1 MHTDQVP
8 HRPNVHFHCEIDFD
22 PFSFMEREKKIYG
35 GFIASKPPSSLP
47 SHHILVQ
54 CYVFRPIMLAWPV
67 STVDR
72 ENKLSRSANSFFVVY
87 FLGFTITLY
96 EFEATIKTLWKA
108 VKGMLVLLILPPSI
122 FPAVSSPLPRSKP
135 IYMS

>member
-1 MHTDQVP
+1 
-8 HRPNVHFHCEIDFD
+8 
-22 PFSFMEREKKIYG
+22 MEREKKIYG
-35 GFIASKPPSSLP
+35 GFIASKSPSSLP

-54 CYVFRPIMLAWPV
+54 CYVFRPIMFTGPV

-72 ENKLSRSANSFFVVY
+72 ENKLSQNANSFFVVC

-108 VKGMLVLLILPPSI
+108 VKGMLILILPLFISLLCHPHCHALN
-122 FPAVSSPLPRSKP
+122 PYTCP
-135 IYMS
+135 YD